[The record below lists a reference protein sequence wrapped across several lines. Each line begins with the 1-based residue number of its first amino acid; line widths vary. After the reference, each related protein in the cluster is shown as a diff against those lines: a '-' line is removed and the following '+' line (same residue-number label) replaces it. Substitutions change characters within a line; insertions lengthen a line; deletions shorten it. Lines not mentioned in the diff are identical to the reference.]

1 MNEEKKVDAV
11 REFYNSVVG
20 NVNGVQTL
28 QFISERSQ
36 LSFYA
41 ISKPTNLIFLLMNII
56 HICGMVSRCSSIAER
71 VSEMCPDESGSKF

>member
-41 ISKPTNLIFLLMNII
+41 ISLLLLL
-56 HICGMVSRCSSIAER
+56 
-71 VSEMCPDESGSKF
+71 